1 MAEQQQQQP
10 QGGALVRRD
19 TVEVVAERVRK
30 FQESGQLHLPANYS
44 AENAMKSAWLILQA
58 AADKT
63 GKPVLQ
69 ACTQA
74 SIANALL
81 DMVVQGL
88 NPAKKQGYFVAYGN
102 QLTFQRSYFGAM
114 AVTKRVAGA
123 NDIFAQVVWKGD
135 EFEFGVVN
143 GRKTIVKHIQRIENV
158 GGEIVAAY
166 CIIDMADGRQVTDIM
181 TMDQIRQSWK
191 KSKMSPD
198 ADTSTHKQYPEEM
211 ARKTVINRACKA
223 LINSSSDDHLFLESF
238 NRADEALADEDMDEE
253 IAANA
258 NAEVIDV
265 QAERGEE
272 PPPGGDEAP
281 APEPAPAPPEPIQYD
296 HGRPRPISRG
306 QGHTGQQALAGPGF

>member
-1 MAEQQQQQP
+1 MTNAQEQQT
-10 QGGALVRRD
+10 QGAALVRRD
-19 TVEVVAERVRK
+19 TVEVVAEKVRK

-44 AENAMKSAWLILQA
+44 AENAIKSAWLILQA
-58 AADKT
+58 AVDKT

-88 NPAKKQGYFVAYGN
+88 NPSKKQGYFIAYGN
-102 QLTFQRSYFGAM
+102 QLAFQRSYFGAM
-114 AVTKRVAGA
+114 AVCKRITGA
-123 NDIFAQVVWKGD
+123 KDIDAQVVWKGD
-135 EFEFGVVN
+135 EFEYGVVN
-143 GRKTIVKHIQRIENV
+143 GRKAVIKHVQRLENV

-211 ARKTVINRACKA
+211 ARKTVINRACKV
-223 LINSSSDDHLFLESF
+223 LINSSSDDNLFLESF
-238 NRADEALADEDMDEE
+238 NRADEVMGDEDLAEE

-258 NAEVIDV
+258 NGAVIDV
-265 QAERGEE
+265 HVEE
-272 PPPGGDEAP
+272 TEESPNTS
-281 APEPAPAPPEPIQYD
+281 PEPHLAAQNGSPL
-296 HGRPRPISRG
+296 GRG
-306 QGHTGQQALAGPGF
+306 QNSGGTAKQETPVGTGPGF